1 MDGDAAWDGVDVA
14 PLARL
19 ARDAFINTLDAVPE
33 AKTLLIDPSLA
44 GPLGLILD
52 VHALRQHGVD
62 KMFWLEPT
70 PPSQPEQV
78 NAPTRNL
85 VYLCRPEIR
94 WLDTLLA
101 HYEADTMAHGDDRKH
116 DYAIAFVPYRTEPC
130 VQYLRK
136 HNMLN
141 HVTIHNFPLE
151 FSVLSPDV
159 LSLEATADFRRIF
172 LDGDQT
178 LLFQSAQALMT
189 MQSTYGLF
197 PRIVGK
203 GDLANRLCDLLV
215 RQRREHFASE
225 PNHAALQT
233 LSPQIDAL
241 VVFDRTVD
249 MVTPFSTQLTYE
261 GLIDEI
267 LGIRNGYVEVEASWV
282 GATAPAAQGRA
293 STSMAAA
300 KRKVR
305 LDGAED
311 PLFRAIQ
318 DNNFAV
324 VGEKL
329 HTVAKR
335 ISQDYQGRHQANT
348 VDEIRAF
355 VGRLGNLQSEH
366 ASLRLHT
373 YIVEHLLQTTRTER
387 FHRVLEIQQN
397 LVAGYQLSQQLAAI
411 EELVYLQVPVLSVL
425 RLACLACVVG
435 ANVRAK
441 WLEAFKASVVQ
452 MYGYEYLPMLLA
464 LEQLQLLSVPPVHP
478 KGTRVSRFS
487 DLQKP
492 LRLVDDEVDE
502 ALPKDISYVFSGYA
516 PLSVRLVQTIC
527 QHDQVL
533 LARRQRRDELPS
545 APRIAGWR
553 NVDDSIV
560 HWSGATFDFAQ
571 EAEQDAA
578 TDDAVK
584 TTLVFFVGGVTY
596 AEIAALRLMSQQQRN
611 RRFLIATTSMVNG
624 DSLLEQLRP
633 AVPVS

>member
-19 ARDAFINTLDAVPE
+19 ARDAFVNTLDAVPE

-101 HYEADTMAHGDDRKH
+101 HYKADTMAHGDDRKH

-159 LSLEATADFRRIF
+159 LSLEATADFRRTF

-261 GLIDEI
+261 GLIDET

-300 KRKVR
+300 KRKVL

-425 RLACLACVVG
+425 RLACLACIVG

-478 KGTRVSRFS
+478 KGTRVSRFA

-502 ALPKDISYVFSGYA
+502 ASPRDISYVFSGYA

-533 LARRQRRDELPS
+533 LARRQRREELPS

-611 RRFLIATTSMVNG
+611 RRFLVATTSMVNG

-633 AVPVS
+633 AVPIS